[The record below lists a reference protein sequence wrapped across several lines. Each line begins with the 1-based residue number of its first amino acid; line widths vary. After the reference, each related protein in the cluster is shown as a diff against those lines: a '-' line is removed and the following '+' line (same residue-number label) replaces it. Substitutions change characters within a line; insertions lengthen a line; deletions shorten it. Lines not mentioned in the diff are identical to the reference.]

1 MYHMCPTL
9 VPQPPDRGGKYH
21 EKNGAGQSE
30 QPPSFALPDTI
41 YIRNICRMFAAF
53 TIPAAFRTARIRYKL
68 YGKMREINISRSPR
82 SPF

>member
-1 MYHMCPTL
+1 MYYMCPTL
-9 VPQPPDRGGKYH
+9 VPRPSDRGGKYH

-30 QPPSFALPDTI
+30 QPPSFALSDTT
-41 YIRNICRMFAAF
+41 YIRNTCKTVAAF

-68 YGKMREINISRSPR
+68 YGKMREINISRPLH